1 MMDRL
6 REGVNS
12 IAVKIILG
20 LIILSFVFAGV
31 GSYITGGGNNA
42 AAKVGNTEIGRGEF
56 EQAYQNER
64 NRMQSQLG
72 DYFSQMLADPAYV
85 ESFRKSVLDRMIND
99 VLLEQQA
106 ESLGLRISD
115 SQIRTMIL
123 EMPQFQT
130 AGQFDQEV
138 YQAALRRA
146 GFGPESFA
154 EYMRRDLMRNQLVTA
169 LQGSEFVLQGEID
182 TQSKLIAQTRDI
194 RTVTLSV
201 AELAKSV
208 ELTEE
213 EISEY
218 YQQNPLA
225 YTRPEQAKVS
235 YIELSAEALKGQIQV
250 SDEQA
255 EQYYQEHLDKYST
268 EEQRKVS
275 HILVQGD
282 DEAKAQAILDELNAG
297 ADFAALAEEKSD
309 DFGSADVGGDLGW
322 IERDVMDPTFEDEAF
337 ALENVGD
344 TTGLVKS
351 EFGYHII
358 KLTDIQTQ
366 QVKPYADVK
375 DELRAELERTKK
387 VNAFYE
393 KQTQMGE
400 LAFEISDTLTD
411 AAEAAGVEV
420 QKTELVTRNS
430 LPEPLN
436 NPQVIAAIFS
446 PEVLEDRMNSEV
458 IEVGDEHAVVVRV
471 NDHKAATTKALADV
485 SEQIKATLV
494 AQKASELA
502 KEKART
508 LYADIEA
515 GKSLNDVAQAEGL
528 TVRQEAALARQA
540 YTVSPAIVQQAFK
553 MAHPQGAPVVDVVD
567 LNNGDA
573 AIVALKAVNPAAN
586 AEINEQQKQNITMA
600 QVNKNYMVF
609 IAALKAQAD
618 VKVPKV
624 VQAAE

>member
-146 GFGPESFA
+146 GFSPESFA

-169 LQGSEFVLQGEID
+169 LQSSEFVLQGEID

-208 ELTEE
+208 ELTED

-322 IERDVMDPTFEDEAF
+322 IERDVMDPAFEDAAF

-344 TTGLVKS
+344 TTSLVKS

-358 KLTDIQTQ
+358 KLDELQASKAQPFSEVAVEIKQELLDQEAVDQFYELQTELEKVAFEYPDSLDDSAEAINAKIQTTDFVSQ
-366 QVKPYADVK
+366 IDAP
-375 DELRAELERTKK
+375 ELL
-387 VNAFYE
+387 
-393 KQTQMGE
+393 
-400 LAFEISDTLTD
+400 
-411 AAEAAGVEV
+411 
-420 QKTELVTRNS
+420 KTPAVM
-430 LPEPLN
+430 
-436 NPQVIAAIFS
+436 QAILS
-446 PEVLEDRMNSEV
+446 PEVKEDGLNSEV
-458 IEVGDEHAVVVRV
+458 IEVAPEHVIVVRV
-471 NDHKAATTKALADV
+471 EETRDETVLPLEEVRDQVVAALSAVKAEQQAIELGVSLVNELKAGNEAVLAENNLTFSELETIDRSSPLASSVFAFAKPEADQPVFGQAKDQNGNIVVVELSKVTADINPDYSTQIGAQLERVGNQQDLTNVLNVLRKNADV
-485 SEQIKATLV
+485 E
-494 AQKASELA
+494 
-502 KEKART
+502 
-508 LYADIEA
+508 Y
-515 GKSLNDVAQAEGL
+515 
-528 TVRQEAALARQA
+528 
-540 YTVSPAIVQQAFK
+540 YIVG
-553 MAHPQGAPVVDVVD
+553 QG
-567 LNNGDA
+567 
-573 AIVALKAVNPAAN
+573 
-586 AEINEQQKQNITMA
+586 Q
-600 QVNKNYMVF
+600 
-609 IAALKAQAD
+609 
-618 VKVPKV
+618 
-624 VQAAE
+624 

>member
-146 GFGPESFA
+146 GFSPESFA

-213 EISEY
+213 EIAEY

-235 YIELSAEALKGQIQV
+235 YIELSAEALKGQIEV

-309 DFGSADVGGDLGW
+309 DFGSADLGGDLGW
-322 IERDVMDPTFEDEAF
+322 IERDVMDPAFEDAAF

-358 KLTDIQTQ
+358 KLDELQASKAQPFSEVAAEIKQELLDQEAVDQFYELQTELEKVAFEYPDSLDDSAETINAKIQTTDFVSQ
-366 QVKPYADVK
+366 IDAP
-375 DELRAELERTKK
+375 ELL
-387 VNAFYE
+387 
-393 KQTQMGE
+393 
-400 LAFEISDTLTD
+400 
-411 AAEAAGVEV
+411 
-420 QKTELVTRNS
+420 KTPAVM
-430 LPEPLN
+430 
-436 NPQVIAAIFS
+436 QAILS
-446 PEVLEDRMNSEV
+446 PEVKEDGLNSEV
-458 IEVGDEHAVVVRV
+458 IEVAPEHVIVVRV
-471 NDHKAATTKALADV
+471 EETRDETVLPLEEVQDQVVAALSAVKAEQQAIELGVSLVNGLKAGNEAVLAENNLTFSELETIDRSSPLASSVFAFAKPEAEQPVFGQAKDQNGNIVVVELSKVTADINPAYSTQIGAQLERVGNQQDLTNVLNVLRKNADV
-485 SEQIKATLV
+485 E
-494 AQKASELA
+494 
-502 KEKART
+502 
-508 LYADIEA
+508 Y
-515 GKSLNDVAQAEGL
+515 
-528 TVRQEAALARQA
+528 
-540 YTVSPAIVQQAFK
+540 YIVG
-553 MAHPQGAPVVDVVD
+553 QG
-567 LNNGDA
+567 
-573 AIVALKAVNPAAN
+573 
-586 AEINEQQKQNITMA
+586 Q
-600 QVNKNYMVF
+600 
-609 IAALKAQAD
+609 
-618 VKVPKV
+618 
-624 VQAAE
+624 

>member
-42 AAKVGNTEIGRGEF
+42 AAKVGNTEIARGEF

-72 DYFSQMLADPAYV
+72 DYFSQMLADPGYV

-146 GFGPESFA
+146 GFSAESFA

-201 AELAKSV
+201 ADLAKDI
-208 ELTEE
+208 ELTDEQIE
-213 EISEY
+213 QY
-218 YQQNPLA
+218 YQENPAA

-235 YIELSAEALKGQIQV
+235 YIELSAEALKSQLEV
-250 SDEQA
+250 SDEEAQK
-255 EQYYQEHLDKYST
+255 YYQEHLDKYST

-282 DEAKAQAILDELNAG
+282 DEAKAQSILDELNAG
-297 ADFAALAEEKSD
+297 ADFATLAEEKSD

-322 IERDVMDPTFEDEAF
+322 IERDVMDPAFEDAAF
-337 ALENVGD
+337 ALETIGD
-344 TTGLVKS
+344 ITGLVKS
-351 EFGYHII
+351 DFGYHII
-358 KLTDIQTQ
+358 KL
-366 QVKPYADVK
+366 
-375 DELRAELERTKK
+375 DELKASQAQSYQEVAAEIKQELIDQHA
-387 VNAFYE
+387 VDQFYE
-393 KQTQMGE
+393 KQNE
-400 LAFEISDTLTD
+400 LEKVAFEFPDSLDD
-411 AAEAAGVEV
+411 SAEAINAKITTTGFISQVDAP
-420 QKTELVTRNS
+420 ELLMTPAVM
-430 LPEPLN
+430 
-436 NPQVIAAIFS
+436 QAILS
-446 PEVLEDRMNSEV
+446 PEVKEDGLNSEV
-458 IEVGDEHAVVVRV
+458 IEVAPEHVIVVRV
-471 NDHKAATTKALADV
+471 EETRDETVLPLAEVKEQVVAALSAVQAEQQAIELGVSLVNELKQGNEAVLADNNLEFTELETIDRN
-485 SEQIKATLV
+485 SPL
-494 AQKASELA
+494 ASSVFAFAKPEDGQSVFGQSKDQDGNIVVVELS
-502 KEKART
+502 KVT
-508 LYADIEA
+508 
-515 GKSLNDVAQAEGL
+515 
-528 TVRQEAALARQA
+528 
-540 YTVSPAIVQQAFK
+540 
-553 MAHPQGAPVVDVVD
+553 
-567 LNNGDA
+567 
-573 AIVALKAVNPAAN
+573 
-586 AEINEQQKQNITMA
+586 AEINPAYSTQIGAQLERVGNQQDLTN
-600 QVNKNYMVF
+600 VLNVLRKN
-609 IAALKAQAD
+609 AD
-618 VKVPKV
+618 VEYYV
-624 VQAAE
+624 VGQDQ

>member
-42 AAKVGNTEIGRGEF
+42 AAKVGSTEIARGEF

-146 GFGPESFA
+146 GFSAESFA

-201 AELAKSV
+201 ADLAKDI
-208 ELTEE
+208 ELTDEQIE
-213 EISEY
+213 QY
-218 YQQNPLA
+218 YQENPAA

-235 YIELSAEALKGQIQV
+235 YIELSAEALKSQLEV
-250 SDEQA
+250 SDEEAQK
-255 EQYYQEHLDKYST
+255 YYQEHLDKYST

-282 DEAKAQAILDELNAG
+282 DEAKAQSILDELNAG
-297 ADFAALAEEKSD
+297 ADFTTLAEEKSD

-322 IERDVMDPTFEDEAF
+322 IERDVMDPAFEDAAF
-337 ALENVGD
+337 ALETIGD
-344 TTGLVKS
+344 ITGLVKS
-351 EFGYHII
+351 DFGYHVI
-358 KLTDIQTQ
+358 KL
-366 QVKPYADVK
+366 
-375 DELRAELERTKK
+375 DELKASQAQSYQEVAAEIKQELIDQHA
-387 VNAFYE
+387 VDQFYE
-393 KQTQMGE
+393 KQTE
-400 LAFEISDTLTD
+400 LEKVAFEFPDSLDD
-411 AAEAAGVEV
+411 SAEAINAKITTTGFISQVDAP
-420 QKTELVTRNS
+420 ELLMTPAVM
-430 LPEPLN
+430 
-436 NPQVIAAIFS
+436 QAILS
-446 PEVLEDRMNSEV
+446 PEVKEDGLNSEV
-458 IEVGDEHAVVVRV
+458 IEVAPEHVIVVRV
-471 NDHKAATTKALADV
+471 EETRDETVLPLAEVKEQVVAALSAVQAEQQAIELGVSLVNELKQGNEAVLADNNLEFTELETIDRN
-485 SEQIKATLV
+485 SPL
-494 AQKASELA
+494 ASSVFAFAKPEDGQSVFGQSKDQDGNIVVVELS
-502 KEKART
+502 KVT
-508 LYADIEA
+508 
-515 GKSLNDVAQAEGL
+515 
-528 TVRQEAALARQA
+528 
-540 YTVSPAIVQQAFK
+540 
-553 MAHPQGAPVVDVVD
+553 
-567 LNNGDA
+567 
-573 AIVALKAVNPAAN
+573 
-586 AEINEQQKQNITMA
+586 AEINPAYSTQIGAQLERVGNQQDLTN
-600 QVNKNYMVF
+600 VLNVLRKN
-609 IAALKAQAD
+609 AD
-618 VKVPKV
+618 VEYYV
-624 VQAAE
+624 VGQDQ